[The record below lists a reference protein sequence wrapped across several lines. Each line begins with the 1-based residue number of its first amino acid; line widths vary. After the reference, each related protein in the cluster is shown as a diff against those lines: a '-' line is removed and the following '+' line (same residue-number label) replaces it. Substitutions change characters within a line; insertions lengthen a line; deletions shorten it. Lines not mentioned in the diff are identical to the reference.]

1 MSNIVVYFK
10 ADQSVSVSNRKVKI
24 EDIGKIYCKDKD
36 IEYEINKMEVF
47 KFDESNNSQQV
58 VSILKIVELIQNKFK
73 DVSVENMGEADFIIY
88 YKIDEKTRGMQIVNV
103 IFVCLIAFL
112 GGGYSIMSYNTDV
125 NAVELFGMLHEL
137 FIGEPPKG
145 PSIIELAYCVGLLVG
160 VIIFFNHGANKK
172 ISDDP
177 TPLQVQMRMY
187 EQNVNESIIID
198 AGRKKDAL
206 DVD

>member
-1 MSNIVVYFK
+1 MSDIVVYFK

-36 IEYEINKMEVF
+36 IEHAVNKMEVF
-47 KFDESNNSQQV
+47 KFNESNNSQQV
-58 VSILKIVELIQNKFK
+58 VSVLKIVELIQNEFK
-73 DVSVENMGEADFIIY
+73 DVSVNNMGEPDFIVY
-88 YKIDEKTRGMQIVNV
+88 YKIDEKTKGIQTINV

-145 PSIIELAYCVGLLVG
+145 PSIIELAYCVGLLIG
-160 VIIFFNHGANKK
+160 VIVFFNHGANKK

-177 TPLQVQMRMY
+177 TPLQVQIRMY
-187 EQNVNESIIID
+187 EQDVNDSIIVD
-198 AGRKKDAL
+198 SGRKKETL